1 MNKIKDLRKSKGLT
15 QSKLAEILNTTQA
28 NLSGWET
35 GKWQPDNEA
44 LDLIANYFKVTVDYL
59 LDRPILESPNSLIM
73 TEKQKQL
80 LQLLQQLDND
90 EMAKV
95 IDYAALIKQA
105 RK

>member
-1 MNKIKDLRKSKGLT
+1 MDKLTQLRKDNKKTQANIASHLGLT
-15 QSKLAEILNTTQA
+15 QQAYAAYENNKAVPPSDIIIKLA
-28 NLSGWET
+28 
-35 GKWQPDNEA
+35 D
-44 LDLIANYFKVTVDYL
+44 YFGVSTDYL
-59 LDRPILESPNSLIM
+59 LGREYKQNSEQKM